1 MTDIIQLLTDI
12 DGCTVELRDGE
23 IYIEPRQK

>member
-1 MTDIIQLLTDI
+1 MIDIIQLLTEADA
-12 DGCTVELRDGE
+12 CTVEMRGGE